1 MSSLLSDSEKA
12 ELVAD
17 FQSVVDTFVRP
28 LTVYQEATHT
38 VIISDPNYNIL
49 EGNYN
54 QNNIDITNTPNYT
67 SINGRVMYDKN
78 QEWSFTK
85 PYAGQGAGEGQL
97 KVKDATKRSVR
108 IKVDPAG
115 YELLKTAKK
124 IELDGS
130 MFDIESVA
138 RPHGL
143 FVPNYW
149 TFYFVR
155 SL

>member
-17 FQSVVDTFVRP
+17 FQGVVDTFVRP

-38 VIISDPNYNIL
+38 VIISDPNYNPL
-49 EGNYN
+49 EAYN
-54 QNNIDITNTPNYT
+54 QNNTNITNTPNYT
-67 SINGRVMYDKN
+67 VISGRVMYDKN
-78 QEWSFTK
+78 QEWAFTK
-85 PYAGQGAGEGQL
+85 PYAGGDNGQL
-97 KVKDATKRSVR
+97 KVKDATKQSVR
-108 IKVDPAG
+108 IKVDPSG
-115 YELLKTAKK
+115 YALLNTSKK
-124 IELDGS
+124 VELDGNL
-130 MFDIESVA
+130 FDLESIA

>member
-17 FQSVVDTFVRP
+17 FQGVVDTFVRP

-38 VIISDPNYNIL
+38 VIISDPNYNPL
-49 EGNYN
+49 EAYN
-54 QNNIDITNTPNYT
+54 QNNTDITNTPNYT
-67 SINGRVMYDKN
+67 VISGRVMYDKN
-78 QEWSFTK
+78 QEWAFTK
-85 PYAGQGAGEGQL
+85 PYAGGDNGQL
-97 KVKDATKRSVR
+97 KVKDATKQSVR
-108 IKVDPAG
+108 IKVDPSG
-115 YELLKTAKK
+115 YALLNTSKK
-124 IELDGS
+124 VELDGNL
-130 MFDIESVA
+130 FDLESIA

-143 FVPNYW
+143 FAPNFY